1 MFTFKTV
8 FVFCVFYILVK
19 MCRSAMRTLQ
29 AEQIFDNNIVLDN
42 LLAEYGHSSSALCSV
57 ICQQESCKCFG
68 FNSIT
73 QICRI
78 HAFCKP
84 DNTLV
89 EESGWKYYRS
99 RAEWNSFMNSEY
111 LLGLKAT
118 TWNNAQLDC
127 SVKGAKLVEIESP
140 EENAY
145 IHSLANNLTEYV
157 WLGGTDVAEEGKW
170 VWQSTGTLFAY
181 SAWDTANRQPNNWNN
196 QDCLSLHRP
205 YDKLTWWDDSCAR
218 SHYYICEREIFT
230 N

>member
-1 MFTFKTV
+1 MFTFKSV
-8 FVFCVFYILVK
+8 FVLCILCNIVK
-19 MCRSAMRTLQ
+19 ICRSAMQTFQ
-29 AEQIFDNNIVLDN
+29 VEQIFYNKVVLDN
-42 LLAEYGHSSSALCSV
+42 LLAEYRHSSSAQCSD

-145 IHSLANNLTEYV
+145 IHSLANNLTKPA

-170 VWQSTGTLFAY
+170 VWHSKGTIFSY
-181 SAWDTANRQPNNWNN
+181 SAWYSGQPNNYNN
-196 QDCLSLHRP
+196 QDCLCLYRSHA
-205 YDKLTWWDDSCAR
+205 LTWWDDSCAA
-218 SHYYICEREIFT
+218 SYQYICERELFT